1 MGDGRI
7 LWLFIGGICS
17 FSSKLLEMLVSHRHC
32 ETLGGSSTISH
43 KSNANVRGPSV
54 LLGMELSIT
63 LHMGTRTKDWERGSS
78 PCKARENCLSF
89 AQKACDL
96 GAALLK

>member
-54 LLGMELSIT
+54 LLGMELGIT

>member
-7 LWLFIGGICS
+7 LWLFTGGIYS
-17 FSSKLLEMLVSHRHC
+17 FSAKLLELLVSHRHC
-32 ETLGGSSTISH
+32 ETLGGSSTFSQ
-43 KSNANVRGPSV
+43 KSNANMRGDSV

-63 LHMGTRTKDWERGSS
+63 LHMGSRTKDWKWGSS
-78 PCKARENCLSF
+78 LCRARESFLYF